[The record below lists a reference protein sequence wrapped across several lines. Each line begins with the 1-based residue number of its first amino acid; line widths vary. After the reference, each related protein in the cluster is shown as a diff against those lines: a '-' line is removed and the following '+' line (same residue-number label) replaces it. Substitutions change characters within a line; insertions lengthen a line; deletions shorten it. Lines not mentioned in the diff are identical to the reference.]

1 MKLGLVREDFSLH
14 AENTFAALF
23 ENNELTDVT
32 LVCEDSS
39 EEVKAHKII
48 LSCGSGFFKDLFRR
62 HPQQQQP
69 IVYLRFSTPQTNLNQ
84 FRIAGSPIR

>member
-1 MKLGLVREDFSLH
+1 MDNFVVQESESFLSSKMKLGLVREDFSQH

-23 ENNELTDVT
+23 EDNELTDVT
-32 LVCEDSS
+32 LVCKDS

-69 IVYLRFSTPQTNLNQ
+69 LVYLRFSTD
-84 FRIAGSPIR
+84 

>member
-1 MKLGLVREDFSLH
+1 MKLGLVREDFSQH

-23 ENNELTDVT
+23 EDNELTDVT
-32 LVCEDSS
+32 LVCKDS

-62 HPQQQQP
+62 HHQQQQP
-69 IVYLRFSTPQTNLNQ
+69 LVYLRFSTDQNAVS
-84 FRIAGSPIR
+84 FFSSF

>member
-23 ENNELTDVT
+23 EDTELTDVT
-32 LVCEDSS
+32 LVCEDGV

-48 LSCGSGFFKDLFRR
+48 LSSGSGFFKDLFRR
-62 HPQQQQP
+62 PPQQQQP
-69 IVYLRFSTPQTNLNQ
+69 LVYLRF
-84 FRIAGSPIR
+84 